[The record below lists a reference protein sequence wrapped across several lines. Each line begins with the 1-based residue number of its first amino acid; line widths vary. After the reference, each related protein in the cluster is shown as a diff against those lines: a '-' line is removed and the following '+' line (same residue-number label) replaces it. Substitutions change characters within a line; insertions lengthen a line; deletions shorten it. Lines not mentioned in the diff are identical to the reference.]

1 MDRDDLLKDSFY
13 EQEKRKHREMLDQF
27 RPDKRA
33 FTGKKRN
40 TRRMV
45 LLDLLLLV
53 ILAGVLYPFILSR
66 FGPDRRV
73 GDFTFH
79 YNVFFS
85 GETAMHMLA
94 VDAKEEPQDISALLE
109 VQFYQNGTALG
120 SPLVD
125 LVPVPGRARQF
136 SREWNLASDITDME
150 CIVFLDGKEIARFR
164 QEY

>member
-1 MDRDDLLKDSFY
+1 MNQDDLLKDSFY

-27 RPDKRA
+27 RPDKKA
-33 FTGKKRN
+33 YTGKKRN

-73 GDFTFH
+73 GDYSFH
-79 YNVFFS
+79 YNVFLS
-85 GETAMHMLA
+85 GETAMHSLSVEA
-94 VDAKEEPQDISALLE
+94 NREPEDKSALME

-125 LVPVPGRARQF
+125 LVPVPGRVRQF
-136 SREWNLASDITDME
+136 TREGELAPGTAYWE
-150 CIVFLDGKEIARFR
+150 CIVLLDGEEIARFR